1 MSQLPWNTL
10 SGEFDKK
17 YNWKRN
23 TILACIDFEDLNR
36 FGEVV
41 LMIFEIQNIWIFI
54 CNDVNVISV
63 TLASVQSTRSYEERK
78 KLPSYKCGDHH
89 HKEPFPGE
97 RQSSSGVYRSE
108 KRRRILIL
116 RSREQFSF

>member
-54 CNDVNVISV
+54 CNDVNVI
-63 TLASVQSTRSYEERK
+63 
-78 KLPSYKCGDHH
+78 
-89 HKEPFPGE
+89 
-97 RQSSSGVYRSE
+97 
-108 KRRRILIL
+108 
-116 RSREQFSF
+116 